1 MIPTVPRS
9 LRRGDTIR
17 VIAPSSSAA
26 GLLDDANR
34 EIRDKRFAELGLT
47 VTYGEHVAEQDDFG
61 SSSVAA
67 RVADL
72 HAAFAD
78 PDVAGILTVTGGYNA
93 NQLLPHLDWDL
104 IAANPKVLCGYSDIT
119 ALHNAMLHRSGLVT
133 YLGPHW
139 STFSMRDGFEPIM
152 QGFLQCVF
160 SHEEFDL
167 TPAAEW
173 SDDRY
178 YRDQDNRTFIDNE
191 GWWVL
196 QEGRGSGRLVGGNLC
211 TFNLLHGTPYMPSL
225 ADSVVVAEDDLESQR
240 WTFDRDLTS
249 LLQQPGAAGIQA
261 VVIGRFQRASNMTR
275 SLLEQIVA
283 SKRELNGIPVIANV
297 DIGHTFPLATVPT
310 GGQVQ
315 VGPDRIRIMT
325 R

>member
-1 MIPTVPRS
+1 MTPTVPRS

-17 VIAPSSSAA
+17 VIAPSTSAA
-26 GLLDDANR
+26 GMLDDAHR

-47 VTYGEHVAEQDDFG
+47 LSYGEHVAEQDDFG
-61 SSSVAA
+61 SSSVAS

-78 PDVAGILTVTGGYNA
+78 PDVAGILTVLGGYNS
-93 NQLLPHLDWDL
+93 NQLLPYLDWDL
-104 IAANPKVLCGYSDIT
+104 IGANPKVLCGYSDIT
-119 ALHNAMLHRSGLVT
+119 ALLNSILHRSGLMT

-139 STFSMRDGFEPIM
+139 CTFGMRDGFDPILR
-152 QGFLQCVF
+152 GFTECLF
-160 SHEEFDL
+160 ATDEFDL

-173 SDDRY
+173 SDDVWF
-178 YRDQDNRTFIDNE
+178 RDQDDRTFFRNE

-196 QEGRGSGRLVGGNLC
+196 QPGSGSGRLVGGNLI
-211 TFNLLHGTPYMPSL
+211 TFNTLQGTPYMSSL
-225 ADSVVVAEDDLESQR
+225 DDSVLLVEDDLEAHPAS
-240 WTFDRDLTS
+240 FDRSLTS
-249 LLQQPGAAGIQA
+249 LLQQPGAEGIQA
-261 VVIGRFQRASNMTR
+261 VVIGRFQRRSNMTR

-297 DIGHTFPLATVPT
+297 DIGHTWPLATVPI
-310 GGQVQ
+310 GGQVR
-315 VGPDRIRIMT
+315 VETDRIRVQK